1 MLVSVLARISV
12 ARKLVFPCVRGES
25 FESYREATECEHCH
39 TKRNRNEL
47 FVVEVDGKRMTVGAR
62 CLEKMV
68 GKEKTQEALKVAR
81 EGEAKIKL
89 GLSTFS
95 ISLDECIEV
104 AHEIIQKYGFVSSY
118 EARAS
123 DNASTSYRIRNPQGT
138 GTELRPQTEWAKVAE
153 EVKAFVKTLS
163 GESDFIKNAK
173 ILFGYQEVFTKEI
186 GIVCAVVNMWIK
198 HEQSKGAMIGAE
210 WVGKEGE
217 RIKKFNTKAKVIYL
231 GSQESG
237 YGIFHKYLF
246 ECENGLVL
254 SWNTSTLIRRYP
266 EDEDA
271 NFIYEFV
278 GDYCKEA
285 EVMIEAFTVKYHT
298 EWKSRGKLTA
308 VTRMKYQVLKFADE
322 E

>member
-47 FVVEVDGKRMTVGAR
+47 FVVDVDGKRMTLGAR
-62 CLEKMV
+62 CLEKMI
-68 GKEKTQEALKVAR
+68 GKEKSQEALKVAR
-81 EGEAKIKL
+81 EGEAMIKL
-89 GLSTFS
+89 GLAEFS

-104 AHEIIQKYGFVSSY
+104 AYEIIQKYGFVSTY
-118 EARAS
+118 EAYNS

-138 GTELRPQTEWAKVAE
+138 GTELRPQSQWAKVAE
-153 EVKAFVKTLS
+153 EVKSFVKTLS

-173 ILFGYQEVFTKEI
+173 ILFGYRDVFSKEL

-198 HEQSKGAMIGAE
+198 HEQSKGAMFGTE
-210 WVGKEGE
+210 WVGEEGE
-217 RIKKFNTKAKVIYL
+217 RIKKFNMKAKVVYL
-231 GSQESG
+231 GSQQSG

-254 SWNTSTLIRRYP
+254 GWNTSTLIHRNP
-266 EDEDA
+266 EDT
-271 NFIYEFV
+271 NSVCEFV
-278 GDYCKEA
+278 GDHCKDT

-298 EWKSRGKLTA
+298 EWKSRGKITA
-308 VTRMKYQVLKFADE
+308 VSRMKCQVLKSVVE

>member
-25 FESYREATECEHCH
+25 FESFREATECEHCH

-47 FVVEVDGKRMTVGAR
+47 FVVEVDGKRMTLGAR
-62 CLEKMV
+62 CLEKMI
-68 GKEKTQEALKVAR
+68 GKEKSQEAFKVAR
-81 EGEAKIKL
+81 EGEAMIKL
-89 GLSTFS
+89 GLSEFS

-104 AHEIIQKYGFVSSY
+104 AHEIIQKYGFVSCY
-118 EARAS
+118 EARIS
-123 DNASTSYRIRNPQGT
+123 DDASTAYRIRNPQGT
-138 GTELRPQTEWAKVAE
+138 GTELRPQSQWARVAE
-153 EVKAFVKTLS
+153 EVKDFVKSLS
-163 GESDFIKNAK
+163 DESDFITNAK
-173 ILFGYQEVFTKEI
+173 ILFGYRDVFAKEL

-210 WVGKEGE
+210 WVGEEGE
-217 RIKKFNTKAKVIYL
+217 RIKKFNMKAKVKFL
-231 GSQESG
+231 GSQDSG

-254 SWNTSTLIRRYP
+254 SWNTSTLIRRYL
-266 EDEDA
+266 ED
-271 NFIYEFV
+271 
-278 GDYCKEA
+278 

-298 EWKSRGKLTA
+298 EWKSRGKLTV
-308 VTRMKYQVLKFADE
+308 VTRMKYQVLKSVDE